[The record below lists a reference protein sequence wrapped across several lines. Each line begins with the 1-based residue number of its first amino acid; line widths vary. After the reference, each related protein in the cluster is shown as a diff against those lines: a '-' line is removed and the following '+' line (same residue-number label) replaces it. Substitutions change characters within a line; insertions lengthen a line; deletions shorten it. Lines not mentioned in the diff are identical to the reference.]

1 MIKNIS
7 QVKNISDL
15 TSYIRFLFAKSL
27 FDMLKID
34 PSNEPNE
41 EIVGLFNFDEECLFC
56 DGSIYLF
63 ESKIFNIENDDIEE
77 FFINKYNLKI
87 TTDKFEEILATFKE
101 ATSDMVD
108 VTLVDQDGGGEGGA
122 EDCHSVLKIGGKFL
136 KFHYSYQSYSG
147 FCFWDENPCVEVRP
161 QKVEVIQYR

>member
-34 PSNEPNE
+34 PSNEPDE
-41 EIVGLFNFDEECLFC
+41 EITGLFNFEKEYLFC
-56 DGSIYLF
+56 DGSIYLYD
-63 ESKIFNIENDDIEE
+63 SNIFDIENDDIEE
-77 FFINKYNLKI
+77 LFINKYNLKI

-101 ATSDMVD
+101 ATSDMID
-108 VTLVDQDGGGEGGA
+108 VTLVEQDGGGEGGD
-122 EDCHSVLKIGGKFL
+122 EDCHSVLKIGSKFL
-136 KFHYSYQSYSG
+136 KFHYSYKSYSG
-147 FCFWDENPCVEVRP
+147 FSFWDESSCVEVCP